1 MLTDKMVA
9 DVAVD
14 FGETLERISKIIELR
29 QASDAQKVKWIREE
43 ISALIRRKSMTDILE
58 DAE

>member
-14 FGETLERISKIIELR
+14 FGETLERIGKIIELR